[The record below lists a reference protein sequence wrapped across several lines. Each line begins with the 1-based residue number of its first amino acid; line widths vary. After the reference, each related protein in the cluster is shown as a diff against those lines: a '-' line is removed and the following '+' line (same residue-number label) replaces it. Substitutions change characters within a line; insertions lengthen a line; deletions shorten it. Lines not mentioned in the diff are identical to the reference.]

1 MSTPTNDI
9 NLHSVPCC
17 GSCLYQ
23 HGYLEDPDC
32 RLHDMRTSHFLICD
46 QYVPRPAP
54 SGQYTIDDVEF
65 SLESR
70 ATRAEYKRL
79 EELG

>member
-1 MSTPTNDI
+1 MIAPTNDI

-17 GSCLYQ
+17 GSCRYNT
-23 HGYLEDPDC
+23 GYLDMPEC
-32 RLHDMRTSHFLICD
+32 KRHDMWTSAHLLCN
-46 QYVPRPAP
+46 QYEARPAP
-54 SGQYTIDDVEF
+54 SGQYAIDDVEH